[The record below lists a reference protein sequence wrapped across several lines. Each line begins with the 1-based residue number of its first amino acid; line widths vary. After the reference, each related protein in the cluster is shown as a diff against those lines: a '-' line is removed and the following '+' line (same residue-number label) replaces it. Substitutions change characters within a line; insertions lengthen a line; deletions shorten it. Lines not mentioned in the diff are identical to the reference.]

1 MMHLRREC
9 YLSTLTRQKGVF
21 MSEKAKELVAQ
32 MTLEEKAS
40 ICAGENFWQMRGVPR
55 LGIRPIMV
63 TDGPHGLRKQ
73 VGEADMLGLNASV
86 MSIAFPAGCAQAASF
101 DPSVAQCIGD
111 QLGKICQAEDVSV
124 ILGPA
129 MNIKRSPL
137 CGRNFEY
144 YSEDPLLSTKMGTG
158 SVKGIQANHVGT
170 SPKHYLA
177 NNQEHFRMTSNSVV
191 DERTLREIYLASFE
205 CMVRD
210 SKPWTVMNSYNKING
225 TYASENKEFL
235 TDVLRGEWG
244 FDGYV
249 MTDWGACDDPVDS
262 LNAGLDVAMP
272 GPSPENVRRII
283 EAVKDGRVTEEK
295 LDEACVN
302 VINKYVEY
310 TENHVEGFEYD
321 YEAGHAV
328 AKAAAQESAV
338 LLKNDGV
345 LPLAAG
351 QKVLVIGRYA
361 KKPRYQGG
369 GSSHLN
375 PYKVTGAWSVLEGRE
390 GFSWVEGYTDND
402 DQGTLCEE
410 AVAAAR
416 DADVVV
422 IFAGLPDSFESE
434 GYDRKHLNMPAQQ
447 NALIEAVAAANPKT
461 VVVLHNGAPVVMPW
475 LSKVAGVLEMYLG
488 GEAVGEAAAALLL
501 GEANPCGHLPE
512 TFPLCIED
520 TPTYPYYGVERHDV
534 VYREGIMVGYRYYTT
549 KKMPVLFPF
558 GYGLSYTDFEYSNL
572 RVSKEAMEDTE
583 NVDVT
588 VCVKNT
594 GTVAGKALVQLYVA
608 ADVADEVVRA
618 ARELR
623 GFAKV
628 ELAPGEAKDVTIT
641 LDKRA
646 FAYWNTEIHDW
657 LAATGNYKI
666 QIGTDADTMVLEQ
679 TIAVTATNA
688 PKPHFTINSA
698 MGDLMKNPV
707 GAQILGQI
715 MGGMSEDISA
725 NAGDDEDAA
734 MSSEAAEVTGQA
746 MPLRS
751 LLSFSD
757 QVKVDQIEGIIA
769 AINAAL

>member
-1 MMHLRREC
+1 
-9 YLSTLTRQKGVF
+9 
-21 MSEKAKELVAQ
+21 MSEKAKALVAQ

-40 ICAGENFWQMRGVPR
+40 ITAGENFWQMRGVPR

-86 MSIAFPAGCAQAASF
+86 VSIAFPAGCAQAASF
-101 DPSVAQCIGD
+101 DPDVAECIGS
-111 QLGKICQAEDVSV
+111 QLGRICQAEDVSV

-144 YSEDPLLSTKMGTG
+144 YSEDPLLSTKMGAG
-158 SVKGIQANHVGT
+158 SVKGIQAQNVGT
-170 SPKHYLA
+170 SPKHFLA
-177 NNQEHFRMTSNSVV
+177 NNQEHYRMTSNSVV

-205 CMVRD
+205 GMVKD

-225 TYASENKEFL
+225 IYASENKEFL
-235 TDVLRGEWG
+235 TDILRDEWG

-262 LNAGLDVAMP
+262 VAAGMDVCMP
-272 GPSPENVRRII
+272 GPAPENTRRVL
-283 EAVKDGRVTEEK
+283 EAVQSGK
-295 LDEACVN
+295 LDEAVLDQACERVMD
-302 VINKYVEY
+302 IYLKY
-310 TENHVEGFEYD
+310 TENHTEGAVYD
-321 YEAGHAV
+321 YEEGHAV
-328 AKAAAQESAV
+328 AKAAAEASAV

-345 LPLAAG
+345 LPLKAG
-351 QKVLVIGRYA
+351 QKVLVIGKYA

-375 PYKVTGAWSVLEGRE
+375 PYKVTGAWDVLGGKD
-390 GFSWVEGYTDND
+390 GFTWVEGYTDAD
-402 DQGTLCEE
+402 DQGSLCEE
-410 AVAAAR
+410 AVAAAK
-416 DADVVV
+416 DADAVV

-447 NALIEAVAAANPKT
+447 NALIAAVAAANPKT

-475 LSKVAGVLEMYLG
+475 LSDVAGVLEMYLG
-488 GEAVGEAAAALLL
+488 GEAVGEAAASLLL
-501 GEANPCGHLPE
+501 GEANPAGHLPE

-558 GYGLSYTDFEYSNL
+558 GYGLSYTSYEYSDL
-572 RVSKEAMEDTE
+572 RVSKASMEDTE
-583 NVDVT
+583 TVDVT
-588 VCVKNT
+588 VNVKNT
-594 GTVAGKALVQLYVA
+594 GDVAGKALVQLYVA
-608 ADVADEVVRA
+608 ADVADEVVRP

-628 ELAPGEAKDVTIT
+628 DLAPGEAKDVTIT

-657 LAATGNYKI
+657 LAATGSYRI
-666 QIGTDADTMVLEQ
+666 QIGTDAETILLEQ
-679 TIAVTATNA
+679 AIAVTATNT
-688 PKPHFTINSA
+688 PKPFFTLNSA
-698 MGDLMKNPV
+698 MGDLGKHPV
-707 GAQILGQI
+707 GAQILAQM
-715 MGGMSEDISA
+715 MGGMAEDLNA

-751 LLSFSD
+751 MLCFSD
-757 QVKVDQIEGIIA
+757 AVKVEQLEGILA
-769 AINAAL
+769 MINGAP